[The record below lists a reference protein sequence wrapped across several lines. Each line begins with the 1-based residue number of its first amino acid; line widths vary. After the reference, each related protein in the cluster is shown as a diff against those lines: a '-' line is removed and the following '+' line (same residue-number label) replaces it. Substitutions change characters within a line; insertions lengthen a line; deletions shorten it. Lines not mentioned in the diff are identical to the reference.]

1 MNNYAHPD
9 FEGMLKEEA
18 NQSCFDCGTFILRK
32 EKNQLS
38 GLL

>member
-18 NQSCFDCGTFILRK
+18 NQSCFDCGRVFLRK
-32 EKNQLS
+32 VKNLLN
-38 GLL
+38 GLR